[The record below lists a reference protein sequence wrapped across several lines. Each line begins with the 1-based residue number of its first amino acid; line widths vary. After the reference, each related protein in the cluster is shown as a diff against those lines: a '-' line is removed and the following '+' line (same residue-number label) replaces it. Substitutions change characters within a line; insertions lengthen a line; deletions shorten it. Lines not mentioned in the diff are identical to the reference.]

1 MQAMITDPVNDLV
14 EARWIGMMYSLRL
27 VHQV

>member
-1 MQAMITDPVNDLV
+1 MILGCLSFRPLHP
-14 EARWIGMMYSLRL
+14 WIIGMMYSLRL